1 MEIYINWLFDRIKRH
16 AQAIERETLRRFQ
29 HNEDFISRESREN
42 TQEAEI
48 TMQMFARTVTLRSW
62 ERRPNLSFDKQED
75 KVLFKSDFPT
85 QVS

>member
-16 AQAIERETLRRFQ
+16 AQAIERETLWRFQ
-29 HNEDFISRESREN
+29 HNEDFISRESRGN

-48 TMQMFARTVTLRSW
+48 TMQMFAITVTLRSW
-62 ERRPNLSFDKQED
+62 EKTI
-75 KVLFKSDFPT
+75 KSDFPT

>member
-16 AQAIERETLRRFQ
+16 AQAIERETLWRFQ
-29 HNEDFISRESREN
+29 HNEDFISRESRGN
-42 TQEAEI
+42 TQEAE
-48 TMQMFARTVTLRSW
+48 TMQMFAITVTLRSR
-62 ERRPNLSFDKQED
+62 ERRPNFTFDKQED